1 MTLVGYVGFLVVAL
15 VTSLGLY
22 LGLTKIKLI

>member
-1 MTLVGYVGFLVVAL
+1 MAIIGYIGFLTFFLGTAL
-15 VTSLGLY
+15 VLY

>member
-1 MTLVGYVGFLVVAL
+1 MAIFGYIGFLGLCLATAL
-15 VTSLGLY
+15 ALY